1 MGGLDRSPALART
14 VRGPVQAA
22 VGPDGPS
29 RAGPFP
35 RADDVA
41 PLVQQVGQLRGLL
54 TQEALQVALEI
65 RAVLTPE
72 QLARAEQ
79 MRHLFPTFGVTGTGR
94 MIAPS
99 YWDAF
104 HEEKEIWD
112 ERNPSD
118 AIGGNVSDPAPG
130 FPVGLARPPGA
141 GPAQA
146 PPSPVA
152 GRILSLKEA
161 INIALENQPSI
172 QARLGD
178 YAAARHRVDQA
189 FSGLLPPIGG
199 SWT

>member
-22 VGPDGPS
+22 VGPGGPS

-94 MIAPS
+94 MIASS

-104 HEEKEIWD
+104 HEEKEICD

-118 AIGGNVSDPAPG
+118 AIGGNVYVPG
-130 FPVGLARPPGA
+130 PGGLANPTGNPGA
-141 GPAQA
+141 GSR
-146 PPSPVA
+146 PSA
-152 GRILSLKEA
+152 GT
-161 INIALENQPSI
+161 P
-172 QARLGD
+172 
-178 YAAARHRVDQA
+178 
-189 FSGLLPPIGG
+189 LPCGRADPEPQG
-199 SWT
+199 